1 MMRYFIKSL
10 FFICFLVFLNSAYA
24 QKGRIYGEVE
34 TRRGEKITG
43 WIKWGGKEVVWDDLF
58 DGQKEIRYYRTDRGD
73 RHRTRNFKKTNTRVK
88 FGYIKEIEFVY
99 SNVAI
104 LKMKNGNTIEMEG
117 GYNTDDNIYIIDADF
132 GETELKRRNLK
143 KVTFMQEPA
152 DYEKNVYPRALP
164 LWGEVKTRFR
174 ETFIGYIMWDKD
186 EGLATDI
193 LDGKDE
199 ENISRKVPMGRILSI
214 EPYWS
219 NSKIILKNDRTF
231 ELGGSNDV
239 NRENRGILIRI
250 PDKYQFIIN
259 WRDFEKVTFI
269 ENFKGKNYNDYKPA
283 KRLFGVLESYDG
295 SKHEGYITWDF
306 DEAYTYDIL
315 DGYYNK
321 NEIKI
326 EFNNIKMIEYNSG
339 SSARITLK
347 SGESLILRGQN
358 DVNSENNGIVVARTE
373 SGEDERIF
381 RWDEF
386 DKVTFK

>member
-1 MMRYFIKSL
+1 MRFIFKSL
-10 FFICFLVFLNSAYA
+10 PFICFLILLNTAYA

-58 DGQKEIRYYRTDRGD
+58 DGSREIRYFRTDRDD
-73 RHRTRNFKKTNTRVK
+73 RRRTQKYEKVESRTK

-104 LKMKNGNTIEMEG
+104 LKMKNGRTIEMEG
-117 GYNTDDNIYIIDADF
+117 GGNTDDNIFIIDADF

-143 KVTFMQEPA
+143 KVIFMQEPA
-152 DYEKNVYPRALP
+152 DYERNVYPRALP

-174 ETFIGYIMWDKD
+174 ETFTGYIKWDND

-199 ENISRKVPMGRILSI
+199 ENISRKIPMGRIRSI

-219 NSKIILKNDRTF
+219 NSKIILKNGREF

-250 PDKYQFIIN
+250 PDKYQFIIT

-269 ENFKGKNYNDYKPA
+269 DDFKGKNYNDYKPA
-283 KRLFGVLESYDG
+283 KRLFRVLESYDG

-306 DEAYTYDIL
+306 DEAYTHDIL
-315 DGYYNK
+315 DGQYNK
-321 NEIKI
+321 NYMRI

-339 SSARITLK
+339 SSARVTLK
-347 SGESLILRGQN
+347 SGEAYILRGVN
-358 DVNSENNGIVVARTE
+358 DVNSANKGIVVARTE
-373 SGEDERIF
+373 SGEGERIF

-386 DKVTFK
+386 DKVTFR